1 MPIDIRLDH
10 LQIVRDILKQ
20 HVPNHKVMVFGSR
33 AKFTAKHTSDL
44 DLCIMGNAPLSLSL
58 LGHLRDDFSESNLPY
73 KVDLVDWY
81 DLDNVFKKIVK
92 RDMQLIQ
99 RKFIAKSSYV
109 VHDIESTGYFS
120 RTSWSRLLIN
130 SFLTIHI

>member
-10 LQIVRDILKQ
+10 LHIVRDILKQ

-99 RKFIAKSSYV
+99 GKIS
-109 VHDIESTGYFS
+109 
-120 RTSWSRLLIN
+120 L
-130 SFLTIHI
+130 